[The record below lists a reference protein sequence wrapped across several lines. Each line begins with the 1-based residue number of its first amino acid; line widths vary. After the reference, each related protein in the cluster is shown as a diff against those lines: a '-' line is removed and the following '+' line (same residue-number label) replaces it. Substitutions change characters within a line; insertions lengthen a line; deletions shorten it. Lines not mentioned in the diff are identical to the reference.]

1 MNNKFEK
8 IYKLKIR
15 IVGSPGSGK
24 TYISNIISKKLNTK
38 AIDLDE
44 IFWNMSSTGNRIKN
58 DYLNRES
65 ELNSILLNTSWIIEG
80 VYINPWTFP
89 TFSEADYIL
98 VIKTNKWTQ
107 YYRLFKRF
115 FIRKFTNYRP
125 KETLKD
131 FKNLISWSFQ
141 YQKNL
146 DDFIFNNSYSNKI
159 ITIKTSK
166 DLTNF
171 LNLFSN

>member
-1 MNNKFEK
+1 MKNNN
-8 IYKLKIR
+8 LKIR
-15 IVGSPGSGK
+15 VIGSPGSGK
-24 TYISNIISKKLNTK
+24 TYISNILSKELKIKTTG
-38 AIDLDE
+38 LDN
-44 IFWNMSSTGNRIKN
+44 IFWNTSSTGKRIKN
-58 DYLNRES
+58 DYTNRES
-65 ELNSILLNTSWIIEG
+65 RLNSILLNNSWIIEG

-115 FIRKFTNYRP
+115 FIRKFNNYNP

-141 YQKNL
+141 YQKDL
-146 DDFIFNNSYSNKI
+146 DNFIYTNPYSNKI
-159 ITIKTSK
+159 TTIKTPK
-166 DLTNF
+166 DFNNF
-171 LNLFSN
+171 LKLLN

>member
-1 MNNKFEK
+1 MKNKN
-8 IYKLKIR
+8 LKIR
-15 IVGSPGSGK
+15 IIGSPGSGK
-24 TYISNIISKKLNTK
+24 TYISNFLSKELNIKTT
-38 AIDLDE
+38 DLDN
-44 IFWNMSSTGNRIKN
+44 IFWNTSSTGNRIKN
-58 DYLNRES
+58 DYINRES
-65 ELNSILLNTSWIIEG
+65 RLNLILLNNSWIIDG
-80 VYINPWTFP
+80 VYINSWTFS

-141 YQKNL
+141 YQIDL
-146 DDFIFNNSYSNKI
+146 DHFIYTNSYSNKI
-159 ITIKTSK
+159 IIIKTYK
-166 DLTNF
+166 DLNYF
-171 LNLFSN
+171 LKLLN

>member
-1 MNNKFEK
+1 MKNKN
-8 IYKLKIR
+8 LKIR
-15 IVGSPGSGK
+15 IIGSPRSGK
-24 TYISNIISKKLNTK
+24 TYISNFLSKELNIKTT
-38 AIDLDE
+38 DLDN
-44 IFWNMSSTGNRIKN
+44 IFWNTSSTGNRIKN
-58 DYLNRES
+58 DYINRES
-65 ELNSILLNTSWIIEG
+65 RLNLILLNNSWIIDG
-80 VYINPWTFP
+80 VYINSWTFS

-141 YQKNL
+141 YQIDL
-146 DDFIFNNSYSNKI
+146 DNFIYTNSYSNKI
-159 ITIKTSK
+159 IIIKTYK
-166 DLTNF
+166 DLNYF
-171 LNLFSN
+171 LKLLN

>member
-1 MNNKFEK
+1 MKSKN
-8 IYKLKIR
+8 LKIR
-15 IVGSPGSGK
+15 IIGSPGSGK
-24 TYISNIISKKLNTK
+24 TYISSFLSKELNIKTT
-38 AIDLDE
+38 DLDN
-44 IFWNMSSTGNRIKN
+44 IFWNTSSTGNRIKN
-58 DYLNRES
+58 DYINRES
-65 ELNSILLNTSWIIEG
+65 RLNLILLNNSWIIDG
-80 VYINPWTFP
+80 VYINSWTFS

-141 YQKNL
+141 YQIDL
-146 DDFIFNNSYSNKI
+146 DNFIYTNSYSNKI
-159 ITIKTSK
+159 IIIKTYK
-166 DLTNF
+166 DLNYF
-171 LNLFSN
+171 LKLLN

>member
-1 MNNKFEK
+1 MKSKN
-8 IYKLKIR
+8 LKIR
-15 IVGSPGSGK
+15 IIGSPGSGK
-24 TYISNIISKKLNTK
+24 TYISSFLSKELNIKTT
-38 AIDLDE
+38 DLDN
-44 IFWNMSSTGNRIKN
+44 IFWNTSSTGNRIKN
-58 DYLNRES
+58 DYINRES
-65 ELNSILLNTSWIIEG
+65 RLNLILLNNSWIIDG
-80 VYINPWTFP
+80 VYINSWTFS

-141 YQKNL
+141 YQIDL
-146 DDFIFNNSYSNKI
+146 DYFIYTNSYSNKI
-159 ITIKTSK
+159 IIIKTCK
-166 DLTNF
+166 DLNYF
-171 LNLFSN
+171 LKLLN